1 MPISILKKVFR
12 INQRDDVPH
21 RIYGTVVAQ
30 ARNTAFY
37 TDFNIA
43 DTAMGRYDMLA
54 LHVFLFNRRLK
65 LAENGDKDQASAL
78 SQKVFDL
85 FLADIERGLRD
96 LGFADTTVHKRKKR
110 LAHSYYALIN
120 EFDKSLGIGKV
131 GTMTTSIAKR
141 YFDKKTDNEQK
152 QSATDLEAY
161 MFQVARFL
169 ATQSNQAILR
179 GKLDW
184 PLIIKQS
191 VEKVRDD

>member
-30 ARNTAFY
+30 ARNSALY

-141 YFDKKTDNEQK
+141 YFDKETDNEQK
-152 QSATDLEAY
+152 QYATDLEAY
-161 MFQVARFL
+161 MFQAARFL

-179 GKLDW
+179 GKLNW

>member
-30 ARNTAFY
+30 ARNSALY
-37 TDFNIA
+37 TDFSIA

-141 YFDKKTDNEQK
+141 YFDKETDNEQK
-152 QSATDLEAY
+152 QSAMDLEAY

-169 ATQSNQAILR
+169 ATQSSQAILR
-179 GKLDW
+179 GKLNW
-184 PLIIKQS
+184 PLIVKQS
-191 VEKVRDD
+191 VGKVRDD